1 MRGIR
6 LENTPPSPLLLPFY
20 AYEKERETV
29 PFSIIGTMGIVSFP
43 FLFSFHLTSFFSN
56 YFLLV
61 ENEGRKLK
69 RGSRNIV
76 HDPLNVVDP
85 SIDPITFAKFLN
97 KLQRRTQNVLTRRVG
112 GEARRRRGETT
123 GGRGSLNSIHS

>member
-1 MRGIR
+1 MGFDLKIHR
-6 LENTPPSPLLLPFY
+6 PPLLLPFY

-112 GEARRRRGETT
+112 GEARRGGETT

>member
-1 MRGIR
+1 MGFDLKIHR
-6 LENTPPSPLLLPFY
+6 PPLLLPFY

-112 GEARRRRGETT
+112 GEGKQRAVEA
-123 GGRGSLNSIHS
+123 L